1 MRPAAGKWSFG
12 AAAIGLAITLG
23 GARLALPPPKE
34 AIVSVAETHEHQWD
48 VSLVAN
54 PLHRAIGLMGRADL
68 DEKRGMLF
76 AFDQQQ
82 PVTHSFWMYQTNMP
96 LDIAFLDRDGV
107 IISTATM
114 TPCKA
119 SSPSRCP
126 RYRASK
132 PYHYALELKAGQL
145 DSANLEVG
153 DQFAIFPRQGA

>member
-1 MRPAAGKWSFG
+1 M
-12 AAAIGLAITLG
+12 
-23 GARLALPPPKE
+23 
-34 AIVSVAETHEHQWD
+34 AETHDYQWD
-48 VSLVAN
+48 VSVVAS

-68 DEKRGMLF
+68 DEQRGMLF
-76 AFDQQQ
+76 AFDQEQ

-96 LDIAFLDRDGV
+96 LDIAFLDHDGV

-119 SSPSRCP
+119 SSPSLCA

-145 DSANLEVG
+145 DQANLKAG
-153 DQFAIFPRQGA
+153 KRLAIVPVEGAQKASAVPTSN